1 MNERLS
7 IKDWHE
13 EERPR
18 EKLLREGEHRL
29 SDAELLAILL
39 NTGARGRSC
48 LDLARILLARFGGFR
63 GVARADASALRAVG
77 GIGPQKFCLLRAC
90 AEIGRRACGEE
101 RKDDG
106 KPVGSPEDV
115 ARLLSPRMR
124 DLKREV
130 FKILALDSQNRVLR
144 IIEIEEGTVNY
155 ASPILREVF
164 QKALENYASSI
175 VCAHN
180 HPSGNPSPSAED
192 KKFTDA
198 LVAAGKVLQV
208 AVLDHIIIGNPGFFS
223 FADEGLMEQGK

>member
-1 MNERLS
+1 MDERLS

-13 EERPR
+13 EDRPR

-48 LDLARILLARFGGFR
+48 LDLARLILAKFGGFR
-63 GVARADASALRAVG
+63 GVARADAGALRAVG
-77 GIGPQKFCLLRAC
+77 GIGPQKYCLLRAC
-90 AEIGRRACGEE
+90 AEIGRRFAVEQRAE
-101 RKDDG
+101 DG
-106 KPVGSPEDV
+106 KPVSAPEDV
-115 ARLLSPRMR
+115 ARLLSLRMR

-130 FKILALDSQNRVLR
+130 FKVLALDSQNRVIR

-164 QKALENYASSI
+164 QKALEHYASSI
-175 VCAHN
+175 VCVHN
-180 HPSGNPSPSAED
+180 HPSGNPAPSAED
-192 KKFTDA
+192 KKFTQA

-208 AVLDHIIIGNPGFFS
+208 AVLDHVIIGGSDFFS
-223 FADEGLMEQGK
+223 FADEGLISSLE